1 MRSCDVLA
9 RMLPRRA
16 GISLRFRSRREHEF
30 SLILDAV
37 RIERSFPRSSFHPF
51 IQDSRETRRITRSLF
66 KEIRVGRRGAFR
78 IDHRC
83 VQRATRVQRNR
94 SEIALEAKTHDPS
107 VDPSDSAKRR
117 RFLPPPPKEKR
128 DAGQHVTDTVE
139 KGKHPRWLGNEAHTR
154 GEKLFTPSTLHE
166 HEARKANEARRY
178 VYVLVG
184 RGMRHG
190 GRSHTLRH
198 PFTNAYWLISEDHG
212 SLERNTPAEV

>member
-51 IQDSRETRRITRSLF
+51 VQDSRETRRITRSLF

-107 VDPSDSAKRR
+107 VDPSDW
-117 RFLPPPPKEKR
+117 RFGEDFFLLLRKKN
-128 DAGQHVTDTVE
+128 G
-139 KGKHPRWLGNEAHTR
+139 TR
-154 GEKLFTPSTLHE
+154 GNTSLTPWKKENTPDGWETRHTL
-166 HEARKANEARRY
+166 EARNFLHRARCTSTKQERRTRRGVTYTYWSEEGCATEAARTPF
-178 VYVLVG
+178 V
-184 RGMRHG
+184 
-190 GRSHTLRH
+190 TLS
-198 PFTNAYWLISEDHG
+198 PTLTG
-212 SLERNTPAEV
+212 